1 MIGMLLTG
9 SCNTIILKVQNQTQ
23 GAQEVGDPNYP
34 NQKYTHPFIQS
45 AILFTGCFIC
55 FIPYYLKVAY
65 QKYYKKVN
73 EDEEVMIE
81 SQTIDPNSTKLK
93 TSINP
98 ILLLLPAVLLNAS
111 GTLMMLALTMVAAS
125 VYQMLRGMIIIAT
138 AVLSITILKRKLYR
152 HHWSSIILIFTGLS
166 LVGVAVLLAEPDTG
180 HEASPTAPLG
190 VILLI
195 VSQIFVGFLF
205 IVEEK
210 FLSQY
215 QLDPMYCA
223 GWEGAWGLAQNLIML
238 PAF

>member
-1 MIGMLLTG
+1 M
-9 SCNTIILKVQNQTQ
+9 
-23 GAQEVGDPNYP
+23 
-34 NQKYTHPFIQS
+34 
-45 AILFTGCFIC
+45 
-55 FIPYYLKVAY
+55 
-65 QKYYKKVN
+65 
-73 EDEEVMIE
+73 
-81 SQTIDPNSTKLK
+81 K

-195 VSQIFVGFLF
+195 VS
-205 IVEEK
+205 
-210 FLSQY
+210 
-215 QLDPMYCA
+215 
-223 GWEGAWGLAQNLIML
+223 
-238 PAF
+238 